1 MELYQLRTFVTVAEH
16 GNLTQAAEV
25 LHLSQPAVTA
35 QIKALEEELGLP
47 LFERVAGGVTLT
59 RAGSEL
65 IEKARE
71 LLQGARHFRESA
83 QTLAG
88 ETRTRLRLGTILT
101 PGLLRLGPLCQA
113 LHERF
118 PLLDLELRPGLSGD
132 VLNLVRKKELD
143 AGFLLGRNPYSNV
156 AAWPLTTLEF
166 RVIAPPDWQERLA
179 GNGKDADK
187 GRDSDV
193 KILGKLPWVGGL
205 PFSAYHTLQQEF
217 WRSHNLHPKC
227 VLLAGQESDFPE
239 LVNAGLGLALL
250 REPLASAEAAS
261 GRVLLLPHSLQ
272 ADLSF
277 ITASDNADSQLALL
291 LRDILQAA
299 WA

>member
-59 RAGSEL
+59 RAGTHLLDE
-65 IEKARE
+65 ARE
-71 LLQGARHFRESA
+71 LLQGARHLKESA
-83 QTLAG
+83 LALAG

-101 PGLLRLGPLCQA
+101 PGLLRLGPLCHA
-113 LHERF
+113 LHEKF

-156 AAWPLTTLEF
+156 ASWPLASLTF
-166 RVIAPPDWQERLA
+166 RVIAPAAWSDRLPT
-179 GNGKDADK
+179 ADSK
-187 GRDSDV
+187 L
-193 KILGKLPWVGGL
+193 LGKLPWIGAL
-205 PFSAYHTLQQEF
+205 PFSAYHGLQQEF
-217 WRSHNLHPKC
+217 WRSHNLHPKS

-239 LVNAGLGLALL
+239 LVQAGLGLALL
-250 REPLASAEAAS
+250 REPLASELAEN
-261 GRVLLLPHSLQ
+261 GQVLMLPDIQMQ
-272 ADLSF
+272 AGLSF
-277 ITASDNADSQLALL
+277 ITASDNSDNSLITE
-291 LRDILQAA
+291 LRGMLHSA

>member
-59 RAGSEL
+59 RAGSHLLDE
-65 IEKARE
+65 ARE
-71 LLQGARHFRESA
+71 LLKGARHLKESA
-83 QTLAG
+83 LALAG

-101 PGLLRLGPLCQA
+101 PGLLCLGPLCRA
-113 LHERF
+113 LHEKF

-156 AAWPLTTLEF
+156 ASWPLSSLTF
-166 RVIAPPDWQERLA
+166 RVIAPLEWRDRLQA
-179 GNGKDADK
+179 ADAK
-187 GRDSDV
+187 A
-193 KILGKLPWVGGL
+193 LGKLPWIGAL
-205 PFSAYHTLQQEF
+205 PFSAYHALQQEF
-217 WRSHNLHPKC
+217 WRSHNLHPKS

-239 LVNAGLGLALL
+239 LVQAGLGLALL
-250 REPLASAEAAS
+250 REPLASELAS
-261 GRVLLLPHSLQ
+261 DGHVLLLPDIHMQ
-272 ADLSF
+272 AGLSF
-277 ITASDNADSQLALL
+277 ITASDNSESLL
-291 LRDILQAA
+291 ITELRQMLQAV